1 MLAVLLKSELNP
13 ILIAIIAFVS
23 VIFICLIFSLLLRR
37 FTKNKSKRGMETWQK
52 LANQLG
58 LQVQTG
64 EKIAIYPMEGFYEGR
79 EVKLAIGFRSSG
91 DGGGVNFTFCQTPI
105 NPPLRLMLKI
115 SSDKGILNDALGA
128 MSGESFISSGN
139 AEFDRE
145 FNVMSLDTV
154 RLSQFLGQK
163 ILDGFAAN
171 LAHDLLQAKP
181 HFKTVLLTDEYFY
194 IEEKGT
200 VYDLERLKVMLNWAI
215 YVANRAENS
224 KQLLPLSD
232 WEKVLIQN
240 WKFFAEQNG
249 MRFDE
254 KNLILKG
261 LYKGFETQVNL
272 GKSGQQTWLTEF
284 KLDFGKSLRT
294 GLQILQQNSLHQ
306 LVSFLGAQDIEVG
319 ETIFDKTFVVKAKNV
334 QTVQFLLKPDLC
346 QQLIKLNT
354 LAKNL
359 KIDDEGIFLSTES
372 VINDARS
379 LQSYLDEI
387 AKAAQMVLRQN

>member
-163 ILDGFAAN
+163 LLDGFAAN

-354 LAKNL
+354 PAKNL